1 MAAYVI
7 VDMTVTD
14 AASIEEY
21 RKLAGA
27 SVAAAGGKFL
37 ARGGKTE
44 VLDGDWKPQRI
55 VVIEFPS
62 LERAK
67 FWRASPEY
75 GKACEIRDRAAKTR
89 MIVVEGTA

>member
-14 AASIEEY
+14 PAGIEEY

-37 ARGGKTE
+37 VRGGKME
-44 VLDGDWKPQRI
+44 VFDGDWKPQR
-55 VVIEFPS
+55 VVVLEFPS

-67 FWRASPEY
+67 FWRGSPEY

-89 MIVVEGTA
+89 MIVVEGAA

>member
-1 MAAYVI
+1 MSAYALAHLRH
-7 VDMTVTD
+7 VDPHQDVL
-14 AASIEEY
+14 EY
-21 RKLAGA
+21 MERIQGTLDPFGGRFLVHGA
-27 SVAAAGGKFL
+27 
-37 ARGGKTE
+37 E
-44 VLDGDWKPQRI
+44 VEVKEGPWPGTI

-89 MIVVEGTA
+89 MVVVEGTA